1 MVEHVCPWW
10 LAYSFDNPLRR
21 LLHDPARLLGPHV
34 RPGMTALDV
43 GCGMGHFTLGLA
55 RLVGEGGLVI
65 AADLQERMLARTE
78 ARARRAG
85 LAGRIRLHRSAPHSL
100 GLADPVDFVIA
111 SWMVH
116 EVPGARAFFREL
128 RGLLRP
134 GARVLV
140 AEPRL
145 HVTGREFAKEVAAAR
160 EAGLEPCGAPA
171 FALSR
176 AVLLERAPDDPAGG

>member
-85 LAGRIRLHRSAPHSL
+85 LAGRIRLHRCEPGAL
-100 GLADPVDFVIA
+100 GLADP
-111 SWMVH
+111 
-116 EVPGARAFFREL
+116 
-128 RGLLRP
+128 
-134 GARVLV
+134 
-140 AEPRL
+140 
-145 HVTGREFAKEVAAAR
+145 
-160 EAGLEPCGAPA
+160 
-171 FALSR
+171 
-176 AVLLERAPDDPAGG
+176 